1 MSVLQLYRMNTLQ
14 LTDGHLD
21 ANGEQLGRSGE
32 LRVWAGD
39 EEMGA
44 AAGGSVSGPEQ

>member
-1 MSVLQLYRMNTLQ
+1 MNTAQ
-14 LTDGHLD
+14 VTNGHLD

-44 AAGGSVSGPEQ
+44 AAGGSVSGSEQ